1 MSIVLIVIIVIA
13 IYCII
18 KNKADEQSN
27 NLKGIYD
34 ELLQNKK

>member
-1 MSIVLIVIIVIA
+1 MRNTFIIGKQGI
-13 IYCII
+13 
-18 KNKADEQSN
+18 EQSN